1 MEILSDKN
9 IVLRGGGYTLEIFLF
24 TILRFLHRSIDLRL
38 KSVCTKFQ
46 VDLSKIDG
54 DMAIFA
60 KESVIRIG
68 ISRTDKKAKKETKG
82 GQISGG
88 SDKNML

>member
-1 MEILSDKN
+1 M
-9 IVLRGGGYTLEIFLF
+9 
-24 TILRFLHRSIDLRL
+24 HRLIDLRL

-46 VDLSKIDG
+46 VDLSEIDG

-60 KESVIRIG
+60 KVSVIRIG
-68 ISRTDKKAKKETKG
+68 IRRTDKKAKKDTKG

-88 SDKNML
+88 SDEKML